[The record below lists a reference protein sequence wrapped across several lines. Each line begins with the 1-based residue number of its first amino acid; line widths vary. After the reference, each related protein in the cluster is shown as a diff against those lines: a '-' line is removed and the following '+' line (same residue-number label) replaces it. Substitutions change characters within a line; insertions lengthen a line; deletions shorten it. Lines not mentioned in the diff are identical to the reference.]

1 MLYIAIHFV
10 KRIVCEDSA
19 RTLQFQLNSAM
30 RKAEQIGLRVPADL
44 KKALIQIAK
53 TEDRS
58 LAQVCEILL
67 RDGMLSYKEEGAKY
81 FQRLLTRQREES
93 E

>member
-1 MLYIAIHFV
+1 
-10 KRIVCEDSA
+10 
-19 RTLQFQLNSAM
+19 M

-53 TEDRS
+53 SEDRS

-67 RDGMLSYKEEGAKY
+67 RNGVLSYKEEGPKY
-81 FQRLLTRQREES
+81 FQRILAQQREETG

>member
-1 MLYIAIHFV
+1 
-10 KRIVCEDSA
+10 
-19 RTLQFQLNSAM
+19 M
-30 RKAEQIGLRVPADL
+30 RKAEQIGLRVPVDL

-53 TEDRS
+53 SEDRS

-67 RDGMLSYKEEGAKY
+67 RHGVLSYKEEGQKY
-81 FQRLLTRQREES
+81 FQRILAKQREETG

>member
-1 MLYIAIHFV
+1 
-10 KRIVCEDSA
+10 
-19 RTLQFQLNSAM
+19 M
-30 RKAEQIGLRVPADL
+30 RKAEQIGLRVPTDL

-53 TEDRS
+53 SEDRS

-67 RDGMLSYKEEGAKY
+67 RNGVLSYKEEGPKY
-81 FQRLLTRQREES
+81 FQRILTRQREETG

>member
-1 MLYIAIHFV
+1 
-10 KRIVCEDSA
+10 
-19 RTLQFQLNSAM
+19 M

-53 TEDRS
+53 SENRS

-67 RDGMLSYKEEGAKY
+67 RNGVLSYKEEGPKY
-81 FQRLLTRQREES
+81 FQRILAKQREETG